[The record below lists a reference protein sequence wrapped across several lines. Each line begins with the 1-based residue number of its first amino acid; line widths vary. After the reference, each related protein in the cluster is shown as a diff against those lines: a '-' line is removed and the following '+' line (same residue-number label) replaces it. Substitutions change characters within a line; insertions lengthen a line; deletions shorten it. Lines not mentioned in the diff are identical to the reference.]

1 MKMIGLLIMS
11 IGFTSLLVAQ
21 KPGAVI
27 DVQQYT
33 FAITV
38 SDSSNLIKGNAAIDI
53 LCIQNSRHI
62 SLDLVSNNNTGKVM
76 KVLQVTMNG
85 QSLPY
90 SHSNN
95 LLTIDLPNELKTGER
110 TTIVVNYEGIPAD
123 GLIITNNKYGHR
135 GFFSDNWPNRAR
147 NWLPCV
153 DHPAD
158 KAAVDFIVTAPSHYQ
173 VISNGIQTAAID
185 IDKNK
190 RRTHYKETVP
200 LATKILALG
209 IAEFAIQQAGDV
221 QGIPVYSWVYPEDK
235 DKGFYDYAVA
245 VDILPFF
252 IKNVAPFAY
261 KKLANVQSTTMFG
274 GMENAGAIFYAED
287 NSITGTRKSES
298 LIAHEIAHQWFGNM
312 ATEADWS
319 HLWLSEGFATYMA
332 ILYFEHKY
340 GADTARSMLT
350 KNRDQVIAFA
360 RKKLRPVVD
369 SSVTN
374 YMDLLNA
381 NSYQKGG
388 WILHMLRR
396 RLGDSTFW
404 KGIRTY
410 YNRFGSKNAQT
421 SDLQAAME
429 EASGK
434 DLKQFFHQWLF
445 VAGHPMLDIQ
455 WKYNT
460 AKKEVV
466 VTVVQQQS
474 FVFQF
479 PLELKVGE
487 NLRTIEVKDKK
498 TVVTFPVSE
507 KPGAVI
513 VDPEVNLLFEGKV
526 EEGK

>member
-1 MKMIGLLIMS
+1 MKKIWLVVIAF
-11 IGFTSLLVAQ
+11 GFTSLLVAQ

-33 FAITV
+33 FSITV
-38 SDSSNLIKGNAAIDI
+38 SDSSNLIKGSAAIDMTGI
-53 LCIQNSRHI
+53 KNSRQI
-62 SLDLVSNNNTGKVM
+62 SLDLISNNTAGKGM
-76 KVLQVTMNG
+76 KVLQVTGNG
-85 QSLPY
+85 KPLSFT
-90 SHSNN
+90 HSNN
-95 LLTIDLPNELKTGER
+95 LLIIDPLNELKAGER
-110 TTIVVNYEGIPAD
+110 ITIVVNYEGIPAD
-123 GLIITNNKYGHR
+123 GLIIANNKYGHR
-135 GFFSDNWPNRAR
+135 GFFSDNWPNRAH
-147 NWLPCV
+147 NWLPCI

-158 KAAVDFIVTAPSHYQ
+158 KAAVEFIITAPSHYE
-173 VISNGIQTAAID
+173 VISNGIKTKEIEID
-185 IDKNK
+185 QSRKL
-190 RRTHYKETVP
+190 THYKETVP

-252 IKNVAPFAY
+252 IKNIAPFAY

-287 NSITGTRKSES
+287 NSITGARKSES
-298 LIAHEIAHQWFGNM
+298 LIAHEIAHQWFGDM

-332 ILYFEHKY
+332 ILYFEYKY

-360 RKKLRPVVD
+360 RKKPRPVVD

-388 WILHMLRR
+388 WVLHMLRHQ
-396 RLGDSTFW
+396 LGDSAFW

-410 YNRFGSKNAQT
+410 YNRFAGKNAVT
-421 SDLQAAME
+421 NDLRAAME

-434 DLKQFFHQWLF
+434 DLKQFFYQWLL
-445 VAGHPMLDIQ
+445 VAGHPVLDIQ
-455 WKYNT
+455 WKYDA

-466 VTVVQQQS
+466 VTVVQQQV
-474 FVFQF
+474 FTFQF
-479 PLELKVGE
+479 LLELSVDG
-487 NLRTIEVKDKK
+487 NLRTMKIKDRK
-498 TVVTFPVSE
+498 TVVTFPVPE
-507 KPGAVI
+507 KPGVVI
-513 VDPEVNLLFEGKV
+513 VDPGVNLLFEGRM
-526 EEGK
+526 EEVK